1 MVAGDPAMCNND
13 PQLAAAAI
21 AMDIPRAQSIEQA
34 RPTPL
39 MTNPIQSRKRTLSQ
53 GSGLSVKEA
62 DSQSRK
68 QTLSQ
73 GSRLSVKEADSPWA
87 TRWERRSAQR
97 GKPNHITGWNAGD
110 TGSVLEEPG
119 SMKLAGRWVDGKDPS
134 ET

>member
-13 PQLAAAAI
+13 PLLAAAAI

-39 MTNPIQSRKRTLSQ
+39 MTNPIQSRKR
-53 GSGLSVKEA
+53 
-62 DSQSRK
+62 
-68 QTLSQ
+68 TLSQ

>member
-13 PQLAAAAI
+13 PLLAAAAI

-68 QTLSQ
+68 RTRLGQHVGKGVQLNAASPITSQ
-73 GSRLSVKEADSPWA
+73 VGMP
-87 TRWERRSAQR
+87 
-97 GKPNHITGWNAGD
+97 
-110 TGSVLEEPG
+110 
-119 SMKLAGRWVDGKDPS
+119 
-134 ET
+134 ETPAAFSKNPAP